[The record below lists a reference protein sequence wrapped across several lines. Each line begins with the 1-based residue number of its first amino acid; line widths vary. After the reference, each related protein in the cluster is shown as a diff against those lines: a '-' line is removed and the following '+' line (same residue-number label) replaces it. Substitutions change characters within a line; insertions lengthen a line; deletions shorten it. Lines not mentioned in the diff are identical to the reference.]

1 MDQIAEIYGLNNNEI
16 SITEEIVNNWEK
28 ILKNDISSKDT
39 KIISEK
45 INIDDYNLNFPD
57 EKIIIDD
64 CNRTK
69 INEGNLEEN
78 FEENLKKILIFY
90 CKLNEIKYKQGLNE
104 ILAPFL
110 LLKSKINI

>member
-1 MDQIAEIYGLNNNEI
+1 M
-16 SITEEIVNNWEK
+16 
-28 ILKNDISSKDT
+28 
-39 KIISEK
+39 ISEK
-45 INIDDYNLNFPD
+45 IKIDDYNLNFPD

-69 INEGNLEEN
+69 IKGNLEEN
-78 FEENLKKILIFY
+78 FEENLIFY

-110 LLKSKINI
+110 LLKSKINISLNRIFNLFSYFIDNHLINKYLN